1 MSGPRAESRVMRLIG
16 PRATT
21 VTGLVL
27 LVVLYAA
34 AAVRYSDQH
43 FLTLRVFLNL
53 LEDRA
58 VLGILAAGVTFV
70 IVSGG
75 IDLAVGAVMGLSSIT
90 VAALVMQHG
99 WPVAAAIS
107 AALVLGTAFGA
118 GHGVLIHFAGLRAF
132 IVTLAGM
139 FLARGL
145 AFLVSIESIGI
156 ADDAHGAVSGLRVR
170 FGELGSLRVGAM
182 IMVTWV
188 LAGAYIATFT
198 RFGRSAYA
206 LGGSEE
212 AAGLMGLPVARS
224 RIGVYALSGLCAAAG
239 GVVLT
244 FQLSSGSPTEGV
256 GMELD
261 AIAAAVIGGTLLTGG
276 SGSIAG
282 SLIGTL
288 IIGLVLNAVTTYEGS
303 LSSGMTRVLIG
314 GLLLMFVVLQRALG
328 SMVGAEQGG
337 RRLL

>member
-1 MSGPRAESRVMRLIG
+1 MPTLAGA
-16 PRATT
+16 
-21 VTGLVL
+21 VL
-27 LVVLYAA
+27 LIVLYAA
-34 AAVRYSDQH
+34 AAVRYGDQH

-58 VLGILAAGVTFV
+58 VLGILAVGMTFV
-70 IVSGG
+70 IISGG

-90 VAALVMQHG
+90 VASLIMQHG
-99 WPVAAAIS
+99 WPAAAAIP
-107 AALVLGTAFGA
+107 AALLLGAAFGA
-118 GHGVLIHFAGLRAF
+118 AQGAVIHFAGLRAF

-145 AFLVSIESIGI
+145 GLMVSIESIGI
-156 ADDAHGAVSGLRVR
+156 ADVQHGAVSGVHAR
-170 FGELGSLRVGAM
+170 FGELGSLRIGALIMLVTVAVGAY
-182 IMVTWV
+182 V
-188 LAGAYIATFT
+188 ATMT
-198 RFGRSAYA
+198 RFGRAAFA
-206 LGGSEE
+206 LGGSPE

-244 FQLSSGSPTEGV
+244 FQLSSGSPTEGA
-256 GMELD
+256 GLELD

-276 SGSIAG
+276 SGSIVG

-288 IIGLVLNAVTTYEGS
+288 IIGLVLTVVTTYEGS
-303 LSSGMTRVLIG
+303 LSSGMTRVLIA
-314 GLLLMFVVLQRALG
+314 GLLLVFVVLQKALG
-328 SMVGAEQGG
+328 SLLGAESAG